1 MILYQNKI
9 ISTLIAFIDT
19 EYHNGL
25 RLTENYSKTII
36 IKKPKQ
42 QIFFLNKVHPTHKGM

>member
-19 EYHNGL
+19 ECHNGL

-42 QIFFLNKVHPTHKGM
+42 QIFLKNKVHPTHEGM